1 MRHFWPGFNDWLNE
15 LPDTRFQPFVVY
27 ERRFLMWVGLML
39 FCCKLGSRRQIDY
52 QLRDP
57 ESFVLENLNGLAG
70 ASQQSLPVNKTLD
83 HFLSHVGSEA
93 IGQLRDRCVRTLIRG
108 KVLDACRLGGHF
120 VLAFDGT
127 GFLSFHRRHCPSCLH
142 QSGDTGDCF
151 LHQVLEA
158 KMVDPRGLAISV
170 GTEFIE
176 NDEREGGDAAGPG
189 RQSTKQDCELKAFLR
204 LAPRIKSA
212 FPQTPFCVAGDS
224 LLACGPAM
232 EACRKL
238 NWSFVLTFKPGR
250 TPALWQEF
258 QALLGLNPANRLLT
272 TAPDGTRCLYRW
284 VNDLEHLDSAGRI
297 HRLGALLC
305 QQTDPDGTSHTFS
318 WITDKNIHQGNVR
331 DIATRGGRCRFK
343 IENQGFN
350 TQKNG
355 GLNLEHAYS
364 TGEDTLKAFY
374 LLLQIAHL
382 FLQMLEM
389 GSLLR
394 RLAERHGGSPAKVF
408 GSSRNIARRLLDCL
422 RYFRIGAEFLGPCP
436 RMQIR
441 LDSS

>member
-1 MRHFWPGFNDWLNE
+1 M
-15 LPDTRFQPFVVY
+15 PDTRFAPFVIY
-27 ERRFLMWVGLML
+27 QRQFLLWLGLML

-52 QLRDP
+52 LLSDP
-57 ESFVLENLNGLAG
+57 ESLVLENLNGLAG
-70 ASQQSLPVNKTLD
+70 TSQQSLPVNKTLD

-93 IGQLRDRCVRTLIRG
+93 IAQLRDRCVRTLIRG
-108 KVLDACRLGGHF
+108 KVLDASRLGSRF

-127 GFLSFHRRHCPSCLH
+127 GFLSFRQRHCPRCLH
-142 QSGDTGDCF
+142 RTNASGESF

-158 KMVDPRGLAISV
+158 KIVDPRGLAISI

-176 NDEREGGDAAGPG
+176 NDQENDDTPVPG
-189 RQSTKQDCELKAFLR
+189 ASEPSKQDCELKAFLR
-204 LAPRIKSA
+204 LAPRIKAA
-212 FPQTPFCVAGDS
+212 FPQTPFCAAGDS
-224 LLACGPAM
+224 LLACGPVM
-232 EACRKL
+232 EACRQL
-238 NWSFVLTFKPGR
+238 SWSYVLTFKPGR

-258 QALLGLNPANRLLT
+258 LALLELHPENRLQVT
-272 TAPDGTRCLYRW
+272 EPDGKTQLYRW
-284 VNDLEHLDSAGRI
+284 VNDLEHLDSKGCL
-297 HRLGALLC
+297 HHTGALLC

-318 WITDKNIHQGNVR
+318 WITNCKLHSGNVC
-331 DIATRGGRCRFK
+331 AVASRGGRCRFK

-364 TGEDTLKAFY
+364 SGQDTLKAFY

-389 GSLLR
+389 GSLLQ
-394 RLAERHGGSPAKVF
+394 RLAERYGGTPARVF

-422 RYFRIGAEFLGPCP
+422 RYFRIGAEFFGPCP